1 MLGSPTSTMPT
12 IILEDLFFLC
22 VLRLTKPFSIESL
35 ANIIEEVRIVNLVAI
50 DIESSPKL
58 LQIKKCT
65 NKCVKKMHKANA
77 QKRRHRGTK
86 KCPKEHNSCKKAC
99 KKQEKQKS

>member
-1 MLGSPTSTMPT
+1 MLGSPTSTTPT

-22 VLRLTKPFSIESL
+22 SAPIDKLSIESL
-35 ANIIEEVRIVNLVAI
+35 ANIIEEVRIVYLVAI

-65 NKCVKKMHKANA
+65 KKVRKEDAEG
-77 QKRRHRGTK
+77 Q
-86 KCPKEHNSCKKAC
+86 CPEKKA
-99 KKQEKQKS
+99 